1 MNTNKVNI
9 VKVEGTS
16 FVRDTST
23 MALSNTDFT
32 SRNEYFLKAKLI
44 RTQKD
49 EINKINTE
57 ISDIRSDISDV
68 KKLLI
73 QLLEG
78 RNG

>member
-1 MNTNKVNI
+1 MNTNKVNV

-44 RTQKD
+44 RTQKE

-57 ISDIRSDISDV
+57 MSDIRSDISDV
-68 KKLLI
+68 KNLLI

>member
-1 MNTNKVNI
+1 MTQF
-9 VKVEGTS
+9 VKVTGTNY
-16 FVRDTST
+16 VRDISS
-23 MALSNTDFT
+23 MALTNIDINAK
-32 SRNEYFLKAKLI
+32 NEYNSRALQAKL
-44 RTQKD
+44 QKE
-49 EINKINTE
+49 EINKINKE

>member
-1 MNTNKVNI
+1 MLVDIKDS
-9 VKVEGTS
+9 K
-16 FVRDTST
+16 FKRDTSS
-23 MALSNTDFT
+23 MVLINNDF
-32 SRNEYFLKAKLI
+32 SAREEYILKSKLI
-44 RTQKD
+44 KSQKD

-68 KKLLI
+68 KNLLI

>member
-1 MNTNKVNI
+1 MNTKKVNM
-9 VKVEGTS
+9 VKVEGTA

-44 RTQKD
+44 RTQKE

-57 ISDIRSDISDV
+57 ITEIRSDISDV
-68 KKLLI
+68 KNLLI

>member
-1 MNTNKVNI
+1 MNTKKVNI

-23 MALSNTDFT
+23 MALSNIDFT

-44 RTQKD
+44 RTQKE
-49 EINKINTE
+49 EINKINTQ
-57 ISDIRSDISDV
+57 ISVIHSDISDV

>member
-1 MNTNKVNI
+1 MNTKKVNI

-44 RTQKD
+44 RTQKE
-49 EINKINTE
+49 EINKINTQ
-57 ISDIRSDISDV
+57 ISVIHSDISDV